1 MTYERE
7 HYKDIKLKEGTK
19 AGKFQTK
26 EWHIYVLDQ
35 GMIHLWRIDKKKGF
49 DLRVVKCC
57 RVIGFVYMAF
67 LALNSFFSG
76 DKDAFYPPG
85 TGRVPFTEDLSSS
98 RAGMGGGSPKDVQNV
113 LLGPTVS

>member
-1 MTYERE
+1 
-7 HYKDIKLKEGTK
+7 
-19 AGKFQTK
+19 
-26 EWHIYVLDQ
+26 
-35 GMIHLWRIDKKKGF
+35 
-49 DLRVVKCC
+49 
-57 RVIGFVYMAF
+57 MAF

-98 RAGMGGGSPKDVQNV
+98 RAGMGEGSPKDVQNV